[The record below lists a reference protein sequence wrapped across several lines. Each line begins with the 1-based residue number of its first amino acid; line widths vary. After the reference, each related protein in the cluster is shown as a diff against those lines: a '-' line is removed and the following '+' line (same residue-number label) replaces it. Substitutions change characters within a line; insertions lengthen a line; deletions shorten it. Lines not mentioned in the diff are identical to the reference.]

1 MRPTNIDIDCRS
13 DLALRIT
20 TQMEHHNSSLLTGS
34 KLRWEICRGQ
44 DACAT
49 APALSA
55 LTRALARSKSKGVER
70 SQRLYIQLY
79 IFRATRPAV
88 APRPVNNERICT
100 TVLQLDP
107 RLTRNNPWYGRSSQA
122 AIQVSSRT
130 SDDDMPAESRT
141 TTPFPTASVRA
152 RSRLPTDAT
161 AAAGESRDKHR
172 SDRAPSPPAET
183 CSCSARRPR
192 TKANQ
197 GLVAFSAQHHPPL
210 HDRSPTTLAHTRII
224 AP

>member
-49 APALSA
+49 TPALSA
-55 LTRALARSKSKGVER
+55 LTRALARSKSKRG
-70 SQRLYIQLY
+70 
-79 IFRATRPAV
+79 RATRPAV

-107 RLTRNNPWYGRSSQA
+107 RLTRNNPWYGRSNQA

-141 TTPFPTASVRA
+141 TTPFVRGLCA
-152 RSRLPTDAT
+152 RTV
-161 AAAGESRDKHR
+161 
-172 SDRAPSPPAET
+172 PSPD
-183 CSCSARRPR
+183 RRDGRGRRKPGQ
-192 TKANQ
+192 T
-197 GLVAFSAQHHPPL
+197 P
-210 HDRSPTTLAHTRII
+210 I
-224 AP
+224 